1 MKTRWPLCTLMVLSM
16 SVLASMWPAA
26 VEALIYDRQAIQVG
40 EVWRLLSGHLVH
52 FSSAHLV
59 GDLLV
64 FGIAGYLIERQLGR
78 QVGWLY
84 LAMSAVIGLSLWV
97 LDPALARF
105 GGLSGLAYGN
115 VFYMVASMAHQHTP
129 ARPVA
134 VALLIVLLLKIFRDF
149 CEPASVLDVLT
160 PQPFVTVPL
169 SHLVGV
175 LMAGTF
181 FIITTKEN
189 NHVPA

>member
-1 MKTRWPLCTLMVLSM
+1 MKARWPLCTLSMLAM
-16 SVLASMWPAA
+16 SVLTSLWPAA
-26 VEALIYDRQAIQVG
+26 ADALIYDRQAIQMG
-40 EVWRLLSGHLVH
+40 EVWRLLSGHWVH

-64 FGIAGYLIERQLGR
+64 FGIAGYLIERQLGG
-78 QVGWLY
+78 QIGWLY
-84 LAMSAVIGLSLWV
+84 LAMSTAIGLALWV
-97 LDPALARF
+97 LDPALVRF

-115 VFYMVASMAHQHTP
+115 VFFVAASMAHRHTP
-129 ARPVA
+129 ARPA
-134 VALLIVLLLKIFRDF
+134 AAALLMVLLLKILRDF
-149 CEPASVLDVLT
+149 SEPASVLQALA

-181 FIITTKEN
+181 FISTTKEN
-189 NHVPA
+189 NHVPV

>member
-1 MKTRWPLCTLMVLSM
+1 MRTRWPLCTLVVLSM
-16 SVLASMWPAA
+16 SVLASFWPAA
-26 VEALIYDRQAIQVG
+26 TEMLVYDRQAIQVG

-52 FSSAHLV
+52 FSLSHLV

-64 FGIAGYLIERQLGR
+64 FGVAGYLIERQLGR

-84 LAMSAVIGLSLWV
+84 LAMDTAIGSALWV
-97 LDPALARF
+97 LDPALVRF

-115 VFYMVASMAHQHTP
+115 VFYVAASMAHRRTP
-129 ARPVA
+129 ASPA
-134 VALLIVLLLKIFRDF
+134 AGALLIVLLLKIVRDF
-149 CEPASVLDVLT
+149 SEPASILDALS
-160 PQPFVTVPL
+160 QPFVTVPL

-189 NHVPA
+189 HHVPA

>member
-1 MKTRWPLCTLMVLSM
+1 MKARWPLCTLSVLVM
-16 SVLASMWPAA
+16 SVLATLWPAA
-26 VEALIYDRQAIQVG
+26 TDALVYDRQAIQAG

-52 FSSAHLV
+52 LSLAHLV

-64 FGIAGYLIERQLGR
+64 FGIASYLIERQLGR
-78 QVGWLY
+78 QVGWLF
-84 LAMSAVIGLSLWV
+84 LAMSTAIGSALWV
-97 LDPALARF
+97 MDPALVRF

-115 VFYMVASMAHQHTP
+115 VFYLAASVAHRRIP
-129 ARPVA
+129 ARPA
-134 VALLIVLLLKIFRDF
+134 AFALLLVLLLKILSDLN
-149 CEPASVLDVLT
+149 EPTSVLNVLG
-160 PQPFVTVPL
+160 PQLFVTVPL

-189 NHVPA
+189 HHVPV